1 MYEELRVPHL
11 LNSPWMHD
19 SILNMECD
27 HLRKHFVFTNANTY
41 DDMKNTSR
49 YNENSSAQ
57 LRIPIVCLRAWQFG
71 QSVKPKVNI
80 SPCPRLPN
88 VCPWLRLRVSQ
99 AEDQATILGPFLGQ
113 RPRSSSANT
122 ELSSGKCGPLDTSVR
137 LIEIDA
143 RLTRCDLI
151 TVIASSDGETKWSVE
166 EKGRNIDIKWSQK
179 DHLKWSDLNSMRKNK
194 WMAKCLRKQ
203 YQFYKLS
210 GLS

>member
-1 MYEELRVPHL
+1 M
-11 LNSPWMHD
+11 
-19 SILNMECD
+19 
-27 HLRKHFVFTNANTY
+27 FA
-41 DDMKNTSR
+41 
-49 YNENSSAQ
+49 SAQ

-80 SPCPRLPN
+80 SPLSPSAQCLSLILAPAPSEPSGGPSNHPRTI
-88 VCPWLRLRVSQ
+88 PWPAPSLL
-99 AEDQATILGPFLGQ
+99 LGQ
-113 RPRSSSANT
+113 HWTQFRKVRP
-122 ELSSGKCGPLDTSVR
+122 SGHFS
-137 LIEIDA
+137 EADA